1 MTKNA
6 KYPNRSRSY
15 LESATIDMYHEEH
28 DDPQF
33 RLVIERDCFLRC
45 LGGQL
50 LSPRDINTNEARRQ
64 NPAGIDSRHNSKVSE
79 DITQGAKPLHKDLD
93 RWISGVAGHHSL
105 LGISSEYRE
114 HSHCAKSGLGST
126 GLFGVYHKWSQGA

>member
-1 MTKNA
+1 MLKISG
-6 KYPNRSRSY
+6 PIIGHRVS
-15 LESATIDMYHEEH
+15 
-28 DDPQF
+28 
-33 RLVIERDCFLRC
+33 VIYIYTFFFGCGLALA

-50 LSPRDINTNEARRQ
+50 LSPRDINTNGVRRQ
-64 NPAGIDSRHNSKVSE
+64 NPVGTDSRRNSNVSE

-105 LGISSEYRE
+105 LGISSEYSE
-114 HSHCAKSGLGST
+114 HSHCAKSGLGSS